1 MSVDQTNSPG
11 STPMARWLKVL
22 GAFVERDEW
31 GVRELAGSIDLPRSA
46 VHRILHDMAR
56 LGLLAPASH
65 RGQFRPGHELARLAV
80 LLADRVDVRRLGRP
94 VLEAT
99 MGETGETT
107 ILALYA
113 PARRQFW
120 AVDAAESGQ
129 PIRYIWESLREWG
142 DLHVGSSGKGI
153 LAFLPEN
160 EREAVIEALPDPIP
174 GLRRIAK
181 AALRAELVEARRR
194 GYVISHGE
202 RFAGAVGV
210 SAPIRDAMGSV
221 VGDLIISWPDNRTSA
236 KKETDA
242 ARVVV
247 AAAQELSTR
256 LGFLGPNGNES
267 ELDLRQPSPLD
278 SAIKSGRLSR

>member
-1 MSVDQTNSPG
+1 
-11 STPMARWLKVL
+11 MARWLKVL

-46 VHRILHDMAR
+46 VHRILHDMVR
-56 LGLLAPASH
+56 LGLLAPASK

-80 LLADRVDVRRLGRP
+80 LLADRVDVRRVGRP

-99 MGETGETT
+99 MAETGETT

-129 PIRYIWESLREWG
+129 TIRYIWESLREWG
-142 DLHVGSSGKGI
+142 DLHLGSSGKGI
-153 LAFLPEN
+153 LAFLPDE
-160 EREAVIEALPDPIP
+160 EREAIIDALPDPIP
-174 GLRRIAK
+174 GLRPISRATF
-181 AALRAELVEARRR
+181 RAELAEARRR

-236 KKETDA
+236 KKEAEA

-247 AAAQELSTR
+247 AAAQDLSSR
-256 LGFLGPNGNES
+256 LGSPGPNGNEPR
-267 ELDLRQPSPLD
+267 LDPRQTAPLD
-278 SAIKSGRLSR
+278 SVSKSGRLSR

>member
-1 MSVDQTNSPG
+1 VDQTNAPVSN
-11 STPMARWLKVL
+11 PMARWLKVI

-31 GVRELAGSIDLPRSA
+31 GVRELAGSIELPRSA
-46 VHRILHDMAR
+46 VHRILHDMVR
-56 LGLLAPASH
+56 LGLLAPATR

-80 LLADRVDVRRLGRP
+80 LLADRVDVRRVGRP
-94 VLEAT
+94 VLEAA
-99 MGETGETT
+99 MGETGETA

-129 PIRYIWESLREWG
+129 TIRYIWESLREWG

-153 LAFLPEN
+153 LAFLPED
-160 EREAVIEALPDPIP
+160 EREAILEPLPDPIP
-174 GLRRIAK
+174 GLRPIAK
-181 AALRAELVEARRR
+181 ADLRAELAQARKR

-221 VGDLIISWPDNRTSA
+221 VGDLIISWPDNRTSP
-236 KKETDA
+236 KKEADA
-242 ARVVV
+242 ARAVV
-247 AAAQELSTR
+247 AAAEELSSR
-256 LGFLGPNGNES
+256 LGSPGPNGNGS
-267 ELDLRQPSPLD
+267 RIDLSQSTPID
-278 SAIKSGRLSR
+278 STIKSGRVSR

>member
-1 MSVDQTNSPG
+1 
-11 STPMARWLKVL
+11 MARWLKVL

-56 LGLLAPASH
+56 LGLLAPASQ

-99 MGETGETT
+99 MGETGETA

-129 PIRYIWESLREWG
+129 TIRYIWESLREWG

-153 LAFLPEN
+153 LAFLPEA
-160 EREAVIEALPDPIP
+160 EREAILEALPDPIP
-174 GLRRIAK
+174 GLKAIAK
-181 AALRAELVEARRR
+181 ADLRAELSEARRR

-247 AAAQELSTR
+247 AAAQELSSR
-256 LGFLGPNGNES
+256 LGSLGPRGNDS
-267 ELDLRQPSPLD
+267 ELDPRQSAALD